1 MKKLGLT
8 LVMAMMAVMLVAGG
22 AWALSITVSDGVNP
36 SITVSDGGLLD
47 MSAGDGV
54 VTFMGAVGN
63 WSMNVTTGTSYPMI
77 GAQDFPM
84 IDLNSVDV
92 SSSAGGDL
100 TLSVTDTY
108 ANWEALSS
116 GITGF
121 MGSVGGT
128 TSGTV
133 NVTFDINGVSHSILW
148 DDMTTFGSAFA
159 ASQNWMGVPG
169 SVGDPFDLTI
179 TAVINHSAAGM
190 TSFDAEIVPAPVPEP
205 GTMALLGIVLLRLA
219 FVGQSKLKIKE

>member
-1 MKKLGLT
+1 
-8 LVMAMMAVMLVAGG
+8 VF
-22 AWALSITVSDGVNP
+22 
-36 SITVSDGGLLD
+36 DGGLLD
-47 MSAGDGV
+47 MNADDGV

-63 WSMNVTTGTSYPMI
+63 WSMNVTTGTSYPVI

-84 IDLNSVDV
+84 IDLSSVDA
-92 SSSAGGDL
+92 SSSAGGKL

-108 ANWEALSS
+108 ADWGALSS

-128 TSGTV
+128 AFGTV
-133 NVTFDINGVSHSILW
+133 DVTFDINGMSHPILW
-148 DDMTTFGSAFA
+148 DDMTRLGSAFA

-169 SVGDPFDLTI
+169 SGGDLFDLTI
-179 TAVINHSAAGM
+179 TAVISHSAAGM

-205 GTMALLGIVLLRLA
+205 GTMALLGIGLLGLA
-219 FVGQSKLKIKE
+219 FVGQRKLKIKE